1 MKRGTDHR
9 LRINEPPIAFR
20 IFNTVILTVLL
31 LTMAVP
37 MWNTL
42 VISFTSNMES
52 YEVAMKF
59 WPREPSLQGYVTLL
73 TQVQLWRPFLNNVV
87 VTAVGVLFYVVCN
100 SLAGFVLAR
109 EKFAGKGLVALLFLL
124 PMMIPSEA
132 IIIPRYITMQR
143 LGLIDTLWA
152 VILSGVGD
160 TFAIY
165 LMRNYFL
172 SIPRS
177 LEESAHMDGASVY
190 TVFRKIYF
198 PLSTAGLA
206 TITLMEMVGK
216 WNHFFSAVLYL
227 HSETKQTLQRAIQS
241 IIAPTESQLQ
251 TGQMISNNVRTA
263 AIIVAL
269 VPMLALYPLIQ
280 KYFIKG
286 IYLGAVKE

>member
-1 MKRGTDHR
+1 MRTTDHRR
-9 LRINEPPIAFR
+9 LRINEPLLSFR
-20 IFNTVILTVLL
+20 IFNAVLL
-31 LTMAVP
+31 SALLLVMAVP

-42 VISFTSNMES
+42 AISFTSSLES
-52 YEVAMKF
+52 FEVSLKF
-59 WPREPSLQGYVTLL
+59 WPREPSVEGYVTLL

-87 VTAVGVLFYVVCN
+87 VTVAGVLLFVVCN
-100 SLAGFVLAR
+100 SLAGFVLTR
-109 EKFAGKGLVALLFLL
+109 VRFPGKGLVAALFLL

-152 VILSGVGD
+152 VILSGVAD

-177 LEESAHMDGASVY
+177 LEESAHMDGAGVF
-190 TVFRKIYF
+190 TVFHRIYL

-206 TITLMEMVGK
+206 TITLMELVGK

-227 HSETKQTLQRAIQS
+227 HDPNKQTLQRAIQ
-241 IIAPTESQLQ
+241 ALVDPGESRLQ
-251 TGQMISNNVRTA
+251 TGEIISNNVRAA

-269 VPMLALYPLIQ
+269 VPVLALYPLIQ

>member
-1 MKRGTDHR
+1 LSARQRH
-9 LRINEPPIAFR
+9 LRINEPPLYFRVANAIA
-20 IFNTVILTVLL
+20 LGALL
-31 LTMAVP
+31 LVMAVP
-37 MWNTL
+37 LWNTL

-52 YEVAMKF
+52 FEVTLKM
-59 WPREPSLQGYVTLL
+59 WPREPSVAGYVTLL
-73 TQVQLWRPFLNNVV
+73 TKVQLWRPFLNNTFVTVVATALYVV
-87 VTAVGVLFYVVCN
+87 VN
-100 SLAGFVLAR
+100 SLAGFVLTR
-109 EKFAGKGLVALLFLL
+109 IKLPGKGFLALLFLL

-152 VILSGVGD
+152 VILSGVAD
-160 TFAIY
+160 TFAIF

-177 LEESAHMDGASVY
+177 LEESAHMDGASVF
-190 TVFRKIYF
+190 TIFRTIYI

-227 HSETKQTLQRAIQS
+227 HSEEKQTLQRAIQALIS
-241 IIAPTESQLQ
+241 PGESRLQ
-251 TGQMISNNVRTA
+251 SGDIISNNVRTA

-269 VPMLALYPLIQ
+269 VPMLMIYPLIQ
-280 KYFIKG
+280 RYFIKG